1 MMVLCRSGA
10 ADLNYQWK
18 KLKKIKLIHSKFFMR
33 KNIFLTASAVFLC
46 LLSVNAQLG
55 ETIKTQL
62 IKDWE
67 RAKAYTKE
75 YLDAMP
81 KDKYGF
87 RAQDSVRTFA
97 QQMLHLAQANMGLSS
112 NGTGKERIW
121 GTRILE
127 QSATAQSVDSVNYYV
142 MASYDF
148 AIEGI
153 KSMDVSKFEEKNKRG
168 NFDETRLA
176 WLLKAFEH
184 QTHHRG
190 QTTIYIRLLGIKP
203 PNEKLF

>member
-1 MMVLCRSGA
+1 MGKKFLITA
-10 ADLNYQWK
+10 AML
-18 KLKKIKLIHSKFFMR
+18 LVGI
-33 KNIFLTASAVFLC
+33 ASTY
-46 LLSVNAQLG
+46 AQLG
-55 ETIKTQL
+55 ESVKTQL
-62 IKDWE
+62 VKDWE

-81 KDKYGF
+81 KDKYGY

-97 QQMLHLAQANMGLSS
+97 QQMLHLAQANIGLSS

-121 GTRILE
+121 MGRILE
-127 QSATAQSVDSVNYYV
+127 NNASAQSADSVYFYV

-153 KSMDVSKFEEKNKRG
+153 KAMDIAKFEEKNKRG

>member
-1 MMVLCRSGA
+1 
-10 ADLNYQWK
+10 
-18 KLKKIKLIHSKFFMR
+18 MR
-33 KNIFLTASAVFLC
+33 KNILFATTSFLFLIFQLSA
-46 LLSVNAQLG
+46 QTG
-55 ETIKTQL
+55 EMIREQM

-87 RAQDSVRTFA
+87 KAQDSIRSFA
-97 QQMLHLAQANMGLSS
+97 QQMLHLAQGNMGLSA
-112 NGTGKERIW
+112 NGTGKQRTW
-121 GTRILE
+121 GNRLVE
-127 QSATAQSVDSVNYYV
+127 QIPSAQTPDSVMYFV
-142 MASYDF
+142 ISSYDF
-148 AIEGI
+148 AIDGI
-153 KSMDVSKFEEKNKRG
+153 KEMDISKLDEKVKRG
-168 NFDETRLA
+168 NFDETRYA
-176 WLLKAFEH
+176 WILKAFEH

>member
-1 MMVLCRSGA
+1 
-10 ADLNYQWK
+10 
-18 KLKKIKLIHSKFFMR
+18 MR
-33 KNIFLTASAVFLC
+33 KNILLTASVFLLG
-46 LLSVNAQLG
+46 LLSANAQLG
-55 ETIKTQL
+55 ETVKAQL

-67 RAKAYTKE
+67 RARAYTKE

-97 QQMLHLAQANMGLSS
+97 QQMLHLAQANMGLSA

-121 GTRILE
+121 QGRLLE
-127 QSATAQSVDSVNYYV
+127 NTSSAQSPDSVNYYV
-142 MASYDF
+142 MAGYDF

-153 KSMDVSKFEEKNKRG
+153 KNMDVSKFEEKNKRG

>member
-1 MMVLCRSGA
+1 M
-10 ADLNYQWK
+10 K
-18 KLKKIKLIHSKFFMR
+18 
-33 KNIFLTASAVFLC
+33 KNILLTASIFLLG
-46 LLSVNAQLG
+46 LLSANAQLG
-55 ETIKTQL
+55 ETVKAQL

-87 RAQDSVRTFA
+87 RAQDSIRTFA
-97 QQMLHLAQANMGLSS
+97 QQMLHLAQANIGLSA

-121 GTRILE
+121 GGRNLE
-127 QSATAQSVDSVNYYV
+127 QSATAQSADSVNYYV

-148 AIEGI
+148 AIDGI
-153 KSMDVSKFEEKNKRG
+153 KSMDVSKLEEKNKRG
-168 NFDETRLA
+168 NFDETRYA

>member
-1 MMVLCRSGA
+1 M
-10 ADLNYQWK
+10 K
-18 KLKKIKLIHSKFFMR
+18 KYFI
-33 KNIFLTASAVFLC
+33 TAIAVFLFANT
-46 LLSVNAQLG
+46 SSFAQLG
-55 ETIKTQL
+55 ETVKAQL
-62 IKDWE
+62 AKDFE

-81 KDKYGF
+81 KDKYDF
-87 RAQDSVRTFA
+87 RAQDSIRTFA
-97 QQMLHLAQANMGLSS
+97 QQMLHLASANMGLSA

-121 GTRILE
+121 QGRNLE
-127 QSATAQSVDSVNYYV
+127 QIKSAQSPDSVNYFV

-153 KSMDVSKFEEKNKRG
+153 KNMDAAKLEEKNKRG

-176 WLLKAFEH
+176 WLLKTFEH

-190 QTTIYIRLLGIKP
+190 QTTIYIRLVGIKP
-203 PNEKLF
+203 PSEKLF

>member
-1 MMVLCRSGA
+1 
-10 ADLNYQWK
+10 
-18 KLKKIKLIHSKFFMR
+18 MR
-33 KNIFLTASAVFLC
+33 KRIFLAATAVVIC
-46 LLSVNAQLG
+46 LLSSYAQLG
-55 ETIKTQL
+55 EAVKAQL

-97 QQMLHLAQANMGLSS
+97 QQMLHMAQANIGLSS
-112 NGTGKERIW
+112 NGTAKERIW
-121 GTRILE
+121 TAGILE
-127 QSATAQSVDSVNYYV
+127 QRPGAQSPDSVNYYV

-153 KSMDVSKFEEKNKRG
+153 KAMDVSKFEEKNKRG

>member
-1 MMVLCRSGA
+1 MRQKFLFAATLLLIGIASG
-10 ADLNYQWK
+10 
-18 KLKKIKLIHSKFFMR
+18 
-33 KNIFLTASAVFLC
+33 
-46 LLSVNAQLG
+46 NAQMG
-55 ETIKTQL
+55 ETIKAQM
-62 IKDWE
+62 IRDWE

-81 KDKYGF
+81 KDKYGL

-97 QQMLHLAQANMGLSS
+97 QQMLHLAQANMGLSA

-121 GTRILE
+121 QGRLLE
-127 QSATAQSVDSVNYYV
+127 NTASAQSADSVNYYV

-153 KSMDVSKFEEKNKRG
+153 KSMDIAKLEEKNKRG
-168 NFDETRLA
+168 NFDETRYA